1 VSRYRALPLEKLEA
15 ALDRGL
21 QGLPV
26 LVAAELERLLGRFE
40 AAEARLAGVAASRR
54 LEQIRKHAQ
63 SRNSEPQV
71 FAAE

>member
-1 VSRYRALPLEKLEA
+1 
-15 ALDRGL
+15 
-21 QGLPV
+21 V
-26 LVAAELERLLGRFE
+26 LVAAELERLLDRFE
-40 AAEARLAGVAASRR
+40 AAEARLTGVAASRR